1 MWPTA
6 ENSAYQKE
14 LILKIQSGNSAR
26 FGYAL
31 EDLCKDIL
39 SANKWH
45 VENQD
50 PMIDAGVDIIAK
62 EPDSKS
68 KVVFEVKYTR
78 NKVYP
83 TSGLKV
89 SAERL
94 VNSAR
99 VMHID
104 KAVLIVAAGI
114 KPEIQKRVEDEYN
127 IQIIN
132 LDGLLSLAS
141 ADLEL
146 LGRLVKLCE
155 IDLSERT
162 IDSDLSNILHPEMI
176 NFSLKNSDLSKNEI
190 EGTKFKE
197 QLKLI
202 QYGREECYVY
212 EDTMSE
218 ILQYLFDGDL
228 KGWHKQERT
237 TDDLHRYDLIC
248 RVVDKSTVWEFI
260 SSNLDSR
267 YVLFEFKNYKDK
279 ITQSQV
285 YSTEKYLFEKAKRKV
300 CFLISRKG
308 PSDNAVIACQGAM
321 REHGKLI
328 INLDDEAIIGLID
341 SKISGDD
348 PNEIL
353 FEKVDD
359 FLMKLPR

>member
-1 MWPTA
+1 M
-6 ENSAYQKE
+6 
-14 LILKIQSGNSAR
+14 KIKSGFSSR
-26 FGYAL
+26 VGYAL

-39 SANKWH
+39 SANQWD
-45 VENQD
+45 VDNQD
-50 PMIDAGVDIIAK
+50 PMIDMGVDIIAK
-62 EPDSKS
+62 EPDDQN

-78 NKVYP
+78 NTTYP
-83 TSGLKV
+83 TSALKA

-99 VMHID
+99 SMSVG
-104 KAVLIVAAGI
+104 KAVLIVAADI
-114 KPEIQKRVEDEYN
+114 KPEIQKRVEDEYD
-127 IQIIN
+127 IQIVN
-132 LDGLLSLAS
+132 LDSLLSLAS
-141 ADLEL
+141 IDLEL

-155 IDLSERT
+155 VDLSERKLH
-162 IDSDLSNILHPEMI
+162 DDLSNILHPGKI
-176 NFSLKNSDLSKNEI
+176 NFSSKGNEPSKNEI
-190 EGTKFKE
+190 LGSQFKDK
-197 QLKLI
+197 LKLI
-202 QYGREECYVY
+202 PHGRDGCYDY

-228 KGWHKQERT
+228 KGWHQQERT

-248 RVVDKSTVWEFI
+248 RVVDKSTVWKFI

-267 YVLFEFKNYKDK
+267 YVLFEFKNYQDK
-279 ITQSQV
+279 IGQSQV

-300 CFLISRKG
+300 CFLISREG
-308 PSDNAVIACQGAM
+308 PSDNALVACQGAM

-328 INLDDEAIIGLID
+328 INLDDEIITALID

>member
-1 MWPTA
+1 M
-6 ENSAYQKE
+6 
-14 LILKIQSGNSAR
+14 KIKSGISSR
-26 FGYAL
+26 IGYAL

-39 SANKWH
+39 SANKWS
-45 VENQD
+45 VDNQD
-50 PMIDAGVDIIAK
+50 PMVDVGVDIIAQ
-62 EPDSKS
+62 EPNNQS
-68 KVVFEVKYTR
+68 KVIFEVKYTR
-78 NKVYP
+78 NTTYP
-83 TSGLKV
+83 TSALKA

-94 VNSAR
+94 VESAR
-99 VMHID
+99 FMKVE
-104 KAVLIVAAGI
+104 KAVLIVAADI
-114 KPEIQKRVEDEYN
+114 KPEIQKRVEDEYD

-141 ADLEL
+141 IDLEL

-155 IDLSERT
+155 VDLSERKLH
-162 IDSDLSNILHPEMI
+162 DDLSSILHPEKI
-176 NFSLKNSDLSKNEI
+176 DFSSKGSEPSENEI
-190 EGTKFKE
+190 LGAKFKDK
-197 QLKLI
+197 LKSI
-202 QYGREECYVY
+202 PYGRDGCYDYEE
-212 EDTMSE
+212 TISE

-228 KGWHKQERT
+228 KGWHQQERT

-248 RVVDKSTVWEFI
+248 RVVDKSTVWKFI

-279 ITQSQV
+279 IGQSQV
-285 YSTEKYLFEKAKRKV
+285 YSTEKYLFEKAKRRV
-300 CFLISRKG
+300 CFLISREG
-308 PSDNAVIACQGAM
+308 PSDNALIACQGAM

-328 INLDDEAIIGLID
+328 INLDDEIITDLVD

>member
-1 MWPTA
+1 MRI
-6 ENSAYQKE
+6 K
-14 LILKIQSGNSAR
+14 SGNSAR
-26 FGYAL
+26 VGYAL
-31 EDLCKDIL
+31 EDLCKEIL
-39 SANKWH
+39 SANKWK
-45 VENQD
+45 VDNQD
-50 PMIDAGVDIIAK
+50 PLVDFGVDIIAQ
-62 EPDSKS
+62 EPNVQS

-78 NKVYP
+78 NTTYP
-83 TSGLKV
+83 TSALKV

-94 VNSAR
+94 VQSAR
-99 VMHID
+99 LMNIS
-104 KAVLIVAAGI
+104 KAVLIVAANI

-146 LGRLVKLCE
+146 LGKLIKLCE
-155 IDLSERT
+155 VDLAERQL
-162 IDSDLSNILHPEMI
+162 DSDLGSILHPKVI
-176 NFSLKNSDLSKNEI
+176 NFESKDKEPS
-190 EGTKFKE
+190 EGDVQGAKFKE
-197 QLKLI
+197 KLKSI
-202 QYGREECYVY
+202 PYGRDGCYDY
-212 EDTMSE
+212 EDVMSE

-228 KGWHKQERT
+228 KGWHQQERT

-248 RVVDKSTVWEFI
+248 RVVDKSTVWSFI

-267 YVLFEFKNYKDK
+267 YVLFEFKNYQDK
-279 ITQSQV
+279 IGQSQV

-308 PSDNAVIACQGAM
+308 PSDNGLVACQGAM

-328 INLDDEAIIGLID
+328 INLDDDTVVALID

>member
-1 MWPTA
+1 MRI
-6 ENSAYQKE
+6 K
-14 LILKIQSGNSAR
+14 SGISTR
-26 FGYAL
+26 LGYAL

-39 SANKWH
+39 SANKWT
-45 VENQD
+45 VDNQD
-50 PMIDAGVDIIAK
+50 PMVDVGVDIIAQ
-62 EPDSKS
+62 EPNAQS

-78 NKVYP
+78 NPTYP
-83 TSGLKV
+83 TSALKV

-94 VNSAR
+94 FDSAR
-99 VMHID
+99 LMNIE
-104 KAVLIVAAGI
+104 KAVLIVAANI
-114 KPEIQKRVEDEYN
+114 KSEIQRRVEDEYN

-141 ADLEL
+141 VDLEL

-155 IDLSERT
+155 VDLSERELHE
-162 IDSDLSNILHPEMI
+162 DLSNILHPEII
-176 NFSLKNSDLSKNEI
+176 NFSSKINEPSKNEVQ
-190 EGTKFKE
+190 GTKFKDK
-197 QLKLI
+197 LKSI
-202 QYGREECYVY
+202 PRGRDGCYDY
-212 EDTMSE
+212 EDTISE

-248 RVVDKSTVWEFI
+248 RVVDKSTVWKFI

-267 YVLFEFKNYKDK
+267 YVLFEFKNYQEK
-279 ITQSQV
+279 IGQSQV

-300 CFLISRKG
+300 CFLISREG
-308 PSDNAVIACQGAM
+308 PSDNAVVACQGAM

-328 INLDDEAIIGLID
+328 INLDDEIIISLID

-353 FEKVDD
+353 FEKVDE